1 MLGWGGVVVVHTL
14 RTTSLQQGLANYGR
28 AGHHLSYIV
37 VLEHSYICLFTYCLW
52 LLPSYSGRVE

>member
-1 MLGWGGVVVVHTL
+1 MVVHTL

-52 LLPSYSGRVE
+52 LLPSYSGRAE